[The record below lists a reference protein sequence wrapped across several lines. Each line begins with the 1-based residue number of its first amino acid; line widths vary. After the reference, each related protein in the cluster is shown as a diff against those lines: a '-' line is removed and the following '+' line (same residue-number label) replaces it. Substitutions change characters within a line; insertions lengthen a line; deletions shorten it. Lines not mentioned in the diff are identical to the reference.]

1 VLNAILSFLEYLGV
15 AIALLLVF
23 TVIYARATP
32 YREFALIEHDNSA
45 VALVLAGA
53 VMGFTIPLAAAIYF
67 TRSLVEMIV
76 WGAITGVVQ
85 LLVLLLLRKQAR
97 RVEEGHMASA
107 IMVASFSVAIGL
119 LNAVSISS

>member
-1 VLNAILSFLEYLGV
+1 MLNAILSFLEYLGV

>member
-1 VLNAILSFLEYLGV
+1 MLNAILSFLEYLGV

-53 VMGFTIPLAAAIYF
+53 VLGFTIPLAAAIYY

>member
-1 VLNAILSFLEYLGV
+1 VLNAILSFLDYLGV

>member
-1 VLNAILSFLEYLGV
+1 LRNPPPLGR
-15 AIALLLVF
+15 
-23 TVIYARATP
+23 VIRDAP
-32 YREFALIEHDNSA
+32 
-45 VALVLAGA
+45 
-53 VMGFTIPLAAAIYF
+53 
-67 TRSLVEMIV
+67 IV

>member
-1 VLNAILSFLEYLGV
+1 VLNAILSFLDYLGV

-67 TRSLVEMIV
+67 TRSLVEMP
-76 WGAITGVVQ
+76 
-85 LLVLLLLRKQAR
+85 VLMPPL
-97 RVEEGHMASA
+97 
-107 IMVASFSVAIGL
+107 SVR
-119 LNAVSISS
+119 

>member
-1 VLNAILSFLEYLGV
+1 VLNAILSFLDYLGV

-53 VMGFTIPLAAAIYF
+53 VMGFAIPLAAAIYF

>member
-1 VLNAILSFLEYLGV
+1 MLNAILSFLDYLGV